1 MDQSKENTKS
11 QRNVKNLAL
20 QPALQ
25 MKIGFIHIGLSL
37 CFAVAV
43 IWLVFTNMNHLF
55 NLLIDLAGV
64 QQEISSLAV
73 DYFEPI
79 KIKILGLGIL
89 YVALTL
95 LISIKLSHSLVGPTI
110 AFRRHIKMIIDGDL
124 TYRTKL
130 RDGDAFN
137 EVAEDLNQ
145 LSEHLKSLK

>member
-25 MKIGFIHIGLSL
+25 MKFGFIHIGLSL

-55 NLLIDLAGV
+55 KLLIDLAGV

-79 KIKILGLGIL
+79 KIKILGLGVL
-89 YVALTL
+89 YVAMTL
-95 LISIKLSHSLVGPTI
+95 LISLKLSHSLVGPTI
-110 AFRRHIKMIIDGDL
+110 AFRRHIKMIIEGDL
-124 TYRTKL
+124 THRTKL
-130 RDGDAFN
+130 RDGDAFS

-145 LSEHLKSLK
+145 LSEHLNSLK